1 MQCNG
6 VFNKRP
12 RGTSLTFE
20 VSIVLLC
27 MCARIPCVVG
37 QNKGFYSCLH
47 VVSVFLSIHVQIYA
61 FLRGSSLS
69 VAPPPP
75 LFALFY
81 QCVSGACSSPPPH
94 LVMQGVLG
102 CVVIV
107 CQVLEQSTCM
117 SRNGCK
123 CVQSVFEIN
132 LPNHCLHRCSFKVKI
147 TPFKWSQMRACGKWS
162 EKYGTLWLSNRCCYQ
177 KGTFHFT
184 IYNVMFGKSK
194 MADVDTFAL

>member
-12 RGTSLTFE
+12 RGTSLAFV

-37 QNKGFYSCLH
+37 QNKGFNSCLH

-69 VAPPPP
+69 VSPP

-81 QCVSGACSSPPPH
+81 QCVSGACSSPPPIW
-94 LVMQGVLG
+94 LCKEFLAVLSLFAKYWSSLHACLG
-102 CVVIV
+102 TAVNV
-107 CQVLEQSTCM
+107 C
-117 SRNGCK
+117 
-123 CVQSVFEIN
+123 
-132 LPNHCLHRCSFKVKI
+132 
-147 TPFKWSQMRACGKWS
+147 SQYLK
-162 EKYGTLWLSNRCCYQ
+162 
-177 KGTFHFT
+177 
-184 IYNVMFGKSK
+184 
-194 MADVDTFAL
+194 